1 MTAHIP
7 LLRFAAGILVLATAA
22 ALSTPLHGQ
31 RPPRPTLLAMV
42 QDDGILL
49 PFASWTGGRWI
60 APDPMTFDR
69 EPSKWPGA
77 WFLPWFDR
85 SNAAVTPPAWFIR
98 FVVTGDR
105 NVDAATAPRRETMWS
120 ANAGAP
126 VAVGAGCEGM
136 WGLTSDV
143 PSPTAP
149 GLGGGLVGVAV
160 TDGLELTP
168 FTRSLPSDPID
179 PASRSLF
186 DAEETA
192 AIAAKGRSVFPSAAA
207 RRSLPLEAEVF
218 TGRVGNGRTLR
229 FIHAHRS
236 YPSASV
242 AGHPACGSQGLL
254 NLVILEIE
262 GQQPVILER
271 RFAVLSMCDDSSDNP
286 TRPMTS
292 LQLDGRT
299 FVIGTVSG
307 YESRAFAIFEQTGRQ
322 LLRSLAVD
330 GGGC

>member
-1 MTAHIP
+1 MTSHNP
-7 LLRFAAGILVLATAA
+7 LLGFAAATLVAA
-22 ALSTPLHGQ
+22 IAGAPSTPVQAQ
-31 RPPRPTLLAMV
+31 RPPRPILLAMV
-42 QDDGILL
+42 QDDAILL
-49 PFASWTGGRWI
+49 PFASWSAGRWN

-69 EPSKWPGA
+69 QPSTWPGA

-85 SNAAVTPPAWFIR
+85 SNAAVTPPAWSIR
-98 FVVTGDR
+98 FVVTGAR
-105 NVDAATAPRRETMWS
+105 NVDAVTAPRREAMWS

-149 GLGGGLVGVAV
+149 GFGGGLVGVAA
-160 TDGLELTP
+160 TDGLELAP

-179 PASRSLF
+179 AATRFLF
-186 DAEETA
+186 EAEETA
-192 AIAAKGRSVFPSAAA
+192 AVGARPDHVFPSAAA
-207 RRSLPLEAEVF
+207 RRALPLEAEIF

-229 FIHAHRS
+229 FIRALRQ
-236 YPSASV
+236 YPA
-242 AGHPACGSQGLL
+242 ARLAQRPECGSQGLL
-254 NLVILEIE
+254 NLVILETE

-271 RFAVLSMCDDSSDNP
+271 RFAILSLCDDASDSP

-292 LQLDGRT
+292 LQLEGRT

-307 YESRAFAIFEQTGRQ
+307 YESRAFAIFELTGRQ
-322 LLRSLAVD
+322 FVRRLAVD